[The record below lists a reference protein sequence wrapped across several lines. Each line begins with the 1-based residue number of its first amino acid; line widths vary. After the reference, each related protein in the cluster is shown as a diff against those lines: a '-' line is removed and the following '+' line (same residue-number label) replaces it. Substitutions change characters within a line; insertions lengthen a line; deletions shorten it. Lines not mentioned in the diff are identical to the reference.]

1 MPLLKTIAELKR
13 YVPVDTTGILPSF
26 ALELEQTEADVIAP
40 LLGPALLAW
49 LQAAYDAP
57 DFDPAGPGLAAQLLR
72 AVQAPLARL
81 ATATATTVHQV
92 SIDETGVHITST
104 DTSKTAF
111 QWQLDR
117 VQAQF
122 LKRGFSGLDA
132 LVAWLEAHAEAS
144 PELQAWAASPAGQR
158 HRREL
163 FISTADFQEY
173 ENISSSRLAFE
184 ALGPMRRRLEN
195 FELGPVLSPEFL
207 AELRDQVRSRALTS
221 DNENLL
227 RTYVYP
233 ALACLTIGHAV
244 PELGLSLNGG
254 GIDLTIARLDDSN
267 AKEADAGLDQLLQSK
282 VSEALISGSRY
293 LRQLTSYLD
302 RTASALRFPTYFAS
316 SAYTAPD
323 QPALVVNTLIS
334 KVYKFC

>member
-1 MPLLKTIAELKR
+1 MLLKTIAELKR
-13 YVPVDTTGILPSF
+13 YVPVDTAGILPSF
-26 ALELEQTEADVIAP
+26 ELELEYTEANVIAP
-40 LLGPALLAW
+40 LLGEPLLAW

-57 DFDPAGPGLAAQLLR
+57 DFDLAGTGLAAQLLR

-122 LKRGFSGLDA
+122 LKRGFAGLDA
-132 LVAWLEAHAEAS
+132 LTQWLEAHVDAS

-163 FISTADFQEY
+163 FTCTADFQEY

-184 ALGPMRRRLEN
+184 AIGPMRRRLEN
-195 FELGPVLSPEFL
+195 FELGPVLSHEFL
-207 AELRDQVRSRALTS
+207 IELRAQVRMRTLTS

-227 RTYVYP
+227 RTYVLP
-233 ALACLTIGHAV
+233 ALACLTIGHSV

-267 AKEADAGLDQLLQSK
+267 AKEADAGLDQLLASK
-282 VSEALISGSRY
+282 VSEALISGARY

-302 RTASALRFPTYFAS
+302 RTASAVRFPTYFTS
-316 SAYTAPD
+316 SAYTAPN
-323 QPALVVNTLIS
+323 QPTRVVNTSTS
-334 KVYKFC
+334 KIWKAC